1 MTETPAGN
9 QIARYFER
17 VLGVRLVKPFEISAP
32 VVTSSVQVQK
42 TKPVCLLI
50 EVGEAS
56 SQPSLQQMGA
66 RMLEAIRNEW
76 LKRSTDQM
84 PEFEWCQADV
94 GDWELAIQDFE
105 PSLTLAI
112 VCGASSTGTEAM
124 NRADLKE
131 RIVHV
136 ASFSEMQ
143 DSPVVKRDAWLAMQ
157 KKIADRARNG
167 IYQA

>member
-1 MTETPAGN
+1 MTTQPSAGN

-17 VLGVRLVKPFEISAP
+17 VLGVRRVTPFEIVGPMPIGPA
-32 VVTSSVQVQK
+32 
-42 TKPVCLLI
+42 PVCLLI

-76 LKRSTDQM
+76 LKRSSDHIPQ
-84 PEFEWCQADV
+84 FEWCQA
-94 GDWELAIQDFE
+94 GGSDWELAIQDFD
-105 PSLTLAI
+105 SNLTLAI
-112 VCGASSTGTEAM
+112 VCGAETSGSPAM
-124 NRADLKE
+124 NRADLKG

-143 DSPVVKRDAWLAMQ
+143 GSPVVKRDSWVAMQ
-157 KKIADRARNG
+157 KKIAERAVSHE
-167 IYQA
+167 ID